1 VGQYQDQEEG
11 IEEEEEEEENSPAD
25 RTFQDPDSTP
35 SPSSLKKFPTPP
47 PVPKQV
53 TTIPTEMDNVG
64 LAMMRQIKQEKDVQ
78 EFDMP
83 GLQNRLEA
91 AIMKRMDLMEE
102 RMAQKATLERKEQVD
117 MVVAA
122 LTGSIT
128 RKMEQVVSKEVQN
141 LLPGIVNRS
150 LGGLERNMM
159 SKIAGLE
166 TKMVKELTTS
176 QSRDAI
182 GKSVG
187 VAVKDLVET
196 SYRQAFTQ
204 QTAGFERA
212 LQSLLH
218 QISEQFVA
226 GSRQYEA
233 ALARNMEVENTA
245 VREIVAPIASSMQG
259 MNGEFRQ
266 IRDVMDKVKVDQG
279 SLTRMVGDLKSG
291 VTEQEMREIVKQEVM
306 EALTSRSVSMT
317 PQPDVKNVTVQQNI
331 QTLIQAGRLNDAFQ
345 TALSSNDLS
354 LVVFTC
360 ELLNTTQVF
369 NSSTCP
375 LSQSVLLS
383 LIQQLSVDLGEKTEV
398 KHAYL
403 HEALVNLDPENPTT
417 KVHIRTVLGQL
428 EHSLKMYIQANP
440 NSKMTRNMK
449 ILAMAAGSHMQH

>member
-1 VGQYQDQEEG
+1 
-11 IEEEEEEEENSPAD
+11 
-25 RTFQDPDSTP
+25 
-35 SPSSLKKFPTPP
+35 
-47 PVPKQV
+47 
-53 TTIPTEMDNVG
+53 MDNVG
-64 LAMMRQIKQEKDVQ
+64 LAMMRQIKQEKDVA
-78 EFDMP
+78 ELDMA
-83 GLQNRLEA
+83 GLENRLEA
-91 AIMKRMDLMEE
+91 AMMKRMDMMEKRLAE
-102 RMAQKATLERKEQVD
+102 RATLERKEQVD
-117 MVVAA
+117 KVVAA
-122 LTGSIT
+122 LTGSISK
-128 RKMEQVVSKEVQN
+128 KMEHVVSKEVQN
-141 LLPGIVNRS
+141 ILPGILNRS
-150 LGGLERNMM
+150 MEGLERNMM
-159 SKIAGLE
+159 SRMAGLE
-166 TKMVKELTTS
+166 TKMVKEISTS
-176 QSRDAI
+176 QSREAI
-182 GKSVG
+182 GRSVG

-218 QISEQFVA
+218 QTSEQFVA
-226 GSRQYEA
+226 GSREYEA
-233 ALARNMEVENTA
+233 ALAKNMEVENTG
-245 VREIVAPIASSMQG
+245 VREMVAPLVSSMQG
-259 MNGEFRQ
+259 VNAEFRQ
-266 IRDVMDKVKVDQG
+266 MKDVMDKIKVDQS
-279 SLTRMVGDLKSG
+279 SLSRKVGDMKPG
-291 VTEQEMREIVKQEVM
+291 VTGQEMREIVKQEVM
-306 EALTSRSVSMT
+306 DALASRSVSMT
-317 PQPDVKNVTVQQNI
+317 PQPDVKNISVQQNI

-417 KVHIRTVLGQL
+417 KTHIKTVLGQL
-428 EHSLKMYIQANP
+428 EYSLKMYIQANP